1 MEELFKN
8 SLMGELTKFGF
19 EAKGNADNGQT
30 AFRVSSLSDAIL
42 EGVNPLSISVN
53 EEDIKNSPFVEKNE
67 ATFGVE
73 NSIKKNVKEVV
84 ENFNDEAAQKRLND
98 LDLNIL
104 QDSAFKKAGDDFS
117 ASNILGKILYKYF
130 PNIYKGYLMKK
141 ALNKLKVINQTTA
154 ELISKKIPYG
164 ESEERYDELTGYI
177 SNANTIH
184 AKLMKRI

>member
-1 MEELFKN
+1 MEDLFKN
-8 SLMGELTKFGF
+8 SLMGELVKLGF
-19 EAKGNADNGQT
+19 DGKNVQNHPE
-30 AFRVSSLSDAIL
+30 VSSLSDNIL

-53 EEDIKNSPFVEKNE
+53 EEDIKNSPFAQKNE

-73 NSIKKNVKEVV
+73 NFIKKNVKEAV

-141 ALNKLKVINQTTA
+141 ALNKLKMINQTA
-154 ELISKKIPYG
+154 SALILKKIPYG
-164 ESEERYDELTGYI
+164 ESEERYDALSDYI